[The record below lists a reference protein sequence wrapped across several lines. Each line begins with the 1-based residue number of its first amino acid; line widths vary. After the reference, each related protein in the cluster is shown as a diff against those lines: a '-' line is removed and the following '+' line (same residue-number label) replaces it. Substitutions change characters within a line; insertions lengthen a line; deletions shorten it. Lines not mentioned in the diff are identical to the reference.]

1 MAASGRYP
9 CKPARRGS
17 LYRLLPWFEIAT
29 NDLEGR
35 SLPVTMKAG
44 RTPVQ
49 AATSGSTPERL
60 VPAWDA
66 MPGHPTSKRRR
77 ARSDESLL
85 SPRQLTHC
93 ARNPIPNS

>member
-1 MAASGRYP
+1 MAAPGRYP

-44 RTPVQ
+44 RPPVQ

-60 VPAWDA
+60 ASAWDA